1 MSLDWKKCKE
11 NENTIIGI
19 ECQFNKFY
27 IKCYWNENN
36 SVKLEIDIQREN
48 IKIEK
53 VLKLKNG
60 NDIPSKNERIKT
72 LVDNYL
78 KSNLI
83 DTEQDF
89 NIIMENRGEL
99 TFKKL
104 ENENCES
111 TNFYIFEDLDKPSI
125 YNFILGFSFFLREDR
140 ISDYIKLTDNKPLY
154 NKKTEGGIEECIIQ
168 LGASL
173 QENNDTDS
181 ENLENL
187 VKESPGNV
195 EYDDVSESLE
205 DDRTVIQH
213 DLSKKEKVIDNLL
226 LSLDKYYSVKNWKVN
241 YKSDNKKRV
250 VSFKLKN
257 NKFSSENLFEYWS
270 SDEEKSL
277 SDVSDE
283 IITEDTEL
291 PPAALSVFK
300 ICCSLMSKKC

>member
-1 MSLDWKKCKE
+1 M
-11 NENTIIGI
+11 
-19 ECQFNKFY
+19 
-27 IKCYWNENN
+27 
-36 SVKLEIDIQREN
+36 EIDIQREN

-60 NDIPSKNERIKT
+60 NDIPRKNERIKT

-195 EYDDVSESLE
+195 EYEDVSESLE

-226 LSLDKYYSVKNWKVN
+226 LSLDKYYSVKNWKAN

-257 NKFSSENLFEYWS
+257 NKFSSEDLFEYWS

>member
-111 TNFYIFEDLDKPSI
+111 TNFYIF
-125 YNFILGFSFFLREDR
+125 
-140 ISDYIKLTDNKPLY
+140 
-154 NKKTEGGIEECIIQ
+154 
-168 LGASL
+168 
-173 QENNDTDS
+173 
-181 ENLENL
+181 
-187 VKESPGNV
+187 
-195 EYDDVSESLE
+195 
-205 DDRTVIQH
+205 
-213 DLSKKEKVIDNLL
+213 
-226 LSLDKYYSVKNWKVN
+226 
-241 YKSDNKKRV
+241 
-250 VSFKLKN
+250 
-257 NKFSSENLFEYWS
+257 
-270 SDEEKSL
+270 
-277 SDVSDE
+277 
-283 IITEDTEL
+283 
-291 PPAALSVFK
+291 
-300 ICCSLMSKKC
+300 